1 MPTVET
7 PENGPLGQRMGHLFP
22 SKLAC
27 HTLPF
32 WQHLQ
37 AAQAGG
43 PFFVQITWAT
53 ISLYFKDDPGLQI
66 IWPWLSIFSE
76 YKSTLKIFGRFFS
89 KQEAFLNFNAKIRYY
104 WRIVNSWVL
113 TVHKFGGPLT
123 PNFWPPNDP
132 FGSYEHPCMVKSS
145 VQIYFH
151 STVFFSIRPFCLSS
165 E

>member
-1 MPTVET
+1 MLSAHAFCLQTILVDTVET

-43 PFFVQITWAT
+43 PYLTQITWAT
-53 ISLYFKDDPGLQI
+53 ISLYFKDDPGLQMVQ
-66 IWPWLSIFSE
+66 PWLSIFSE
-76 YKSTLKIFGRFFS
+76 YKSTLKIFGRFFPQ
-89 KQEAFLNFNAKIRYY
+89 QEAFFNFNAKICYY

-113 TVHKFGGPLT
+113 TVPLLST
-123 PNFWPPNDP
+123 YPK
-132 FGSYEHPCMVKSS
+132 YRHVKP
-145 VQIYFH
+145 
-151 STVFFSIRPFCLSS
+151 TA
-165 E
+165 